1 MRGNVWWGKGGENI
15 YNPENGEKNPLNITS
30 HFLKVF
36 SLPSGA
42 MRPGGEGHGL
52 WSQISWVLI
61 LTVIY

>member
-1 MRGNVWWGKGGENI
+1 MCAGGKGVRI
-15 YNPENGEKNPLNITS
+15 YIIQKMVKKNPLNITS